1 MNVERL
7 STVTAMKKIVAPILV
22 LFALASCGDDG
33 PTSLAQKVECVNI
46 AGGSVDED
54 GEFNGADEGFVGV
67 PSGYE
72 TTEDF
77 RYDEM
82 GILMGG
88 DHSQFLATE
97 SPDGV
102 MVLSMTFCR
111 EQLGEIEILDELT
124 NEWVALD

>member
-1 MNVERL
+1 MVTTGQYDWLKKWNA
-7 STVTAMKKIVAPILV
+7 STLP
-22 LFALASCGDDG
+22 
-33 PTSLAQKVECVNI
+33 
-46 AGGSVDED
+46 GGSVDED

-82 GILMGG
+82 GILWGG

-97 SPDGV
+97 SSDGV

-111 EQLGEIEILDELT
+111 EQLGEKEILDELIH
-124 NEWVALD
+124 EWVVVD

>member
-7 STVTAMKKIVAPILV
+7 STVTAMKKIAAPILV
-22 LFALASCGDDG
+22 LFAVVGCGDDG
-33 PTSLAQKVECVNI
+33 PTSLALKVECVNI
-46 AGGSVDED
+46 AEGSFDED

-82 GILMGG
+82 GILLGG

>member
-1 MNVERL
+1 
-7 STVTAMKKIVAPILV
+7 MKKIVAPFLV
-22 LFALASCGDDG
+22 LFALAGCGDDG
-33 PTSLAQKVECVNI
+33 PRSVAQKVECVDLVE
-46 AGGSVDED
+46 GSFDDD
-54 GEFNGADEGFVGV
+54 GEFNGADEGFVSV

-82 GILMGG
+82 GILFGR

-102 MVLSMTFCR
+102 MVLNMTLCR
-111 EQLGEIEILDELT
+111 EQLGEIEILDEST

>member
-1 MNVERL
+1 MNCEQFIRV
-7 STVTAMKKIVAPILV
+7 TVAKNTVAPFLV
-22 LFALASCGDDG
+22 LFALAGCGDDG
-33 PTSLAQKVECVNI
+33 PIRLAQKVECVNI

-82 GILMGG
+82 GILWGG

-97 SPDGV
+97 SSDGV

-124 NEWVALD
+124 HEWVVVD